1 MTSATVRTGSGS
13 AHEVRRTHARP
24 CQQGLICAVFDASR
38 LAVEPLSHLVPDL
51 DGNRAEYAVASTLLE
66 EAWVSAR

>member
-1 MTSATVRTGSGS
+1 MRTGSGP
-13 AHEVRRTHARP
+13 AHEVRRTHACP
-24 CQQGLICAVFDASR
+24 SQQALICAVFNASR
-38 LAVEPLSHLVPDL
+38 LAAETLSHLVPDL

>member
-1 MTSATVRTGSGS
+1 MTSATVRTGSGP
-13 AHEVRRTHARP
+13 AHEVRRTHACP
-24 CQQGLICAVFDASR
+24 SQQALICALFNASR
-38 LAVEPLSHLVPDL
+38 LAAETLSHLVPDL